1 MQCPF
6 CKEEIKDGA
15 IKCRYCGSVISNQQ
29 ELSKIATID
38 SNSDNHYFCPN
49 CNEKVPVHGGMGLFS
64 AIMALI
70 LFFCGI
76 VPGLIWTEIFYNH
89 ISVATAVLSSKGEEY
104 QDFFLIKICSRLEKC
119 N

>member
-76 VPGLIWTEIFYNH
+76 VPGLIWTEIFYKPYKCGYCGLVIKRGG
-89 ISVATAVLSSKGEEY
+89 ISG
-104 QDFFLIKICSRLEKC
+104 FLLD
-119 N
+119 